1 MNTKDRCRV
10 WAPATVANLNVGF
23 DALGCA
29 LCSPGEFMDFKRL
42 DPPGVHLVNG
52 PGTDLPL
59 DVESNVA
66 GKAAASLLHA
76 LGNPFGVEVTVTKSI
91 MPGSGIGS
99 SAASAVAAVVG
110 VDALAG
116 AGMRKDELL
125 PFALD
130 GEAVASGARHA
141 DNVAPALMGGL
152 TLIDPDGKVCALPV
166 PNAWHLV
173 VLHPQVVIKTAE
185 SRAALPSQ
193 VSLADA
199 THQAA
204 WLGRFVHELH
214 SGNDVEAMFS
224 LADLLV
230 APHRGPLMPHWKEC
244 QQAAQRPVHGPA
256 ESVAVGRRAFGC
268 AGPPKRRAT
277 WPKHLVASWP
287 TMAWPTTYTPPPFQ
301 AKAPML
307 FRSLTD
313 PTIQRSFAQAVIE
326 GLAPDK
332 GLYFPDRIPLL
343 DKGLWLSE
351 EDMQPWELGAAMMAP
366 FTEEDLTQ
374 EALGDILKEVLN
386 FPLDLVEIHD
396 NVFALELF
404 HGPTHAFKDV
414 GARFLSRVL
423 RRITNQRLTIL
434 VATSGDTGS
443 AVAQGFLNVPN
454 IDVVI
459 LYPQGRISKIQEQQ
473 LTTAGANIRA
483 LEVEGAFDDCQAMVK
498 AAFLDADLQAQR
510 PLTSANSINVA
521 RWMPQGIYY
530 AWATHVLGRPIQFSV
545 PSGNVGNLAAGVL
558 AAQMGMP
565 HEGFV
570 AASNANAGLAAF
582 LKG

>member
-1 MNTKDRCRV
+1 
-10 WAPATVANLNVGF
+10 
-23 DALGCA
+23 
-29 LCSPGEFMDFKRL
+29 
-42 DPPGVHLVNG
+42 
-52 PGTDLPL
+52 
-59 DVESNVA
+59 
-66 GKAAASLLHA
+66 
-76 LGNPFGVEVTVTKSI
+76 
-91 MPGSGIGS
+91 
-99 SAASAVAAVVG
+99 
-110 VDALAG
+110 
-116 AGMRKDELL
+116 
-125 PFALD
+125 
-130 GEAVASGARHA
+130 
-141 DNVAPALMGGL
+141 
-152 TLIDPDGKVCALPV
+152 
-166 PNAWHLV
+166 
-173 VLHPQVVIKTAE
+173 
-185 SRAALPSQ
+185 
-193 VSLADA
+193 
-199 THQAA
+199 
-204 WLGRFVHELH
+204 
-214 SGNDVEAMFS
+214 
-224 LADLLV
+224 
-230 APHRGPLMPHWKEC
+230 
-244 QQAAQRPVHGPA
+244 
-256 ESVAVGRRAFGC
+256 
-268 AGPPKRRAT
+268 
-277 WPKHLVASWP
+277 
-287 TMAWPTTYTPPPFQ
+287 
-301 AKAPML
+301 ML

-313 PTIQRSFAQAVIE
+313 PTIRRSFAQAVIE

-351 EDMQPWELGAAMMAP
+351 DDMQPWELGAAMMAP

-374 EALGDILKEVLN
+374 ETLGDILKEVLN
-386 FPLDLVEIHD
+386 FPIDLVEIHD

-423 RRITNQRLTIL
+423 RRITDQRLTIL

-530 AWATHVLGRPIQFSV
+530 AWATHVLGRSIQFSV

-558 AAQMGMP
+558 AAKMGMP

-570 AASNANAGLAAF
+570 AASNANAGLASF
-582 LKG
+582 LKGESFVAKPSVPTLSNAMDVGDPSNLPRLQALFGHDVAALREAVKGVTVDDERTKRVMQEVHQQTGYLMCPHTAVGYAGLMDCRREGVPGVVLATAHPAKFGEVVVEATGHAPELPDHLAQCMSKTKDATVISPTYEALKRYLLA

>member
-1 MNTKDRCRV
+1 
-10 WAPATVANLNVGF
+10 
-23 DALGCA
+23 
-29 LCSPGEFMDFKRL
+29 
-42 DPPGVHLVNG
+42 
-52 PGTDLPL
+52 
-59 DVESNVA
+59 
-66 GKAAASLLHA
+66 
-76 LGNPFGVEVTVTKSI
+76 
-91 MPGSGIGS
+91 
-99 SAASAVAAVVG
+99 
-110 VDALAG
+110 
-116 AGMRKDELL
+116 
-125 PFALD
+125 
-130 GEAVASGARHA
+130 
-141 DNVAPALMGGL
+141 
-152 TLIDPDGKVCALPV
+152 
-166 PNAWHLV
+166 
-173 VLHPQVVIKTAE
+173 
-185 SRAALPSQ
+185 
-193 VSLADA
+193 
-199 THQAA
+199 
-204 WLGRFVHELH
+204 
-214 SGNDVEAMFS
+214 
-224 LADLLV
+224 
-230 APHRGPLMPHWKEC
+230 
-244 QQAAQRPVHGPA
+244 
-256 ESVAVGRRAFGC
+256 
-268 AGPPKRRAT
+268 
-277 WPKHLVASWP
+277 
-287 TMAWPTTYTPPPFQ
+287 
-301 AKAPML
+301 ML

-313 PTIQRSFAQAVIE
+313 PTIRRSFAQAVIE

-351 EDMQPWELGAAMMAP
+351 DDMQPWELGAAMMAP

-386 FPLDLVEIHD
+386 FPIDLVEIHD

-423 RRITNQRLTIL
+423 RRITDQRLTIL

-570 AASNANAGLAAF
+570 AASNANAGLASF
-582 LKG
+582 LKGESFVAKPSVPTLSNAMDVGDPSNLPRLQALFGHDVAALREAVKGVTVDDERTKRVMQEVHQQTGYLMCPHTAVGYAGLMDCRREGVPGVVLATAHPAKFGEVVVEATGHAPELPDHLAQCMSKTKDATVISPTYEALKRYLLA